1 MIFDP
6 EDFDKKLQKYRTKT
20 FRTSVFSRVRS
31 IEDALDFVNERGF
44 IFFWPIKGFVF
55 PSLWAANAGDRV
67 VPDNHD
73 DPGHVTWDW
82 KDKML
87 GQKKWYYGRVLKRKN
102 TIISLETL
110 PYFYALS
117 PNYGEYES
125 DYQTQYEQGLLTAE
139 SKAVYEAL
147 LTNGPMD
154 TLMLRKFSHMTSQ
167 SSSSRFQRALDQ
179 LQMEFKI
186 LPVGVSEAGAWNY
199 AFMYDVLPR
208 HFEWIEEKAGIITE
222 PEARAFLLKRYLISM
237 GADDLSRIRSM
248 FRWDEKTLQ
257 RTIHRVM
264 DDSSIKISSIELDG
278 KPALTLD
285 DLL

>member
-154 TLMLRKFSHMTSQ
+154 TLMLRRFSHMTSQ

>member
-248 FRWDEKTLQ
+248 FRWDDKTLQ

-264 DDSSIKISSIELDG
+264 EENSIKISSIELDG

>member
-1 MIFDP
+1 MTFDSD
-6 EDFDKKLQKYRTKT
+6 DFSKKLQKYRAKT
-20 FRTSVFSRVRS
+20 FRTSVLSRVRS
-31 IEDALDFVNERGF
+31 ISEAIDFVNERGF
-44 IFFWPIKGFVF
+44 VFFWPIKGVVF
-55 PSLWAANAGDRV
+55 PSLWAANAGDRD

-87 GQKKWYYGRVLKRKN
+87 GKKEWYYGRVLKRKN
-102 TIISLETL
+102 TIISLEAL

-117 PNYGEYES
+117 PNYGEYET
-125 DYQTQYEQGLLTAE
+125 DYLTQYEQGLLTAE

-147 LTNGPMD
+147 LNNGPMD
-154 TLMLRKFSHMTSQ
+154 TLMLRKFARMTSQ
-167 SSSSRFQRALDQ
+167 SSASRFQRALDQ

-186 LPVGVSEAGAWNY
+186 LPVGISEAGAWNY

-208 HFEWIEEKAGIITE
+208 HFEWIEEKAGAITE
-222 PEARAFLLKRYLISM
+222 PESRAYLLKRYLVSM
-237 GADDLSRIRSM
+237 GADQISHVRSM

-257 RTIHRVM
+257 RTINRVLEEHLLP
-264 DDSSIKISSIELDG
+264 ISPVTLDE
-278 KPALTLD
+278 KPALTLN